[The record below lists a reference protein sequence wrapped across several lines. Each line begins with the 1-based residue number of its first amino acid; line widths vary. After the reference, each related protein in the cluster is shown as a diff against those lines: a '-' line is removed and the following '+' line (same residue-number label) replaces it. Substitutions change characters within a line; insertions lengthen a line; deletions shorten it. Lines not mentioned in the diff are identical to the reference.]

1 MALPSQALDLG
12 RHDEA
17 WLRAVDLP
25 PIVKLVCLVMRFVR
39 FQEPDAGVAMLDR
52 WRGVLRAVHSSPG
65 GQAQFAGVLSYLLE
79 VTDLSPEQL
88 RGVLERA
95 TGNGD
100 RIMGTAERLRNEGYA
115 RGKAEGKAEGK
126 AQTLIRL
133 VRRRFGPA
141 SEQVIARIEGAR
153 AAELDQWIDRV
164 LDARSLAE
172 LFGE

>member
-1 MALPSQALDLG
+1 
-12 RHDEA
+12 
-17 WLRAVDLP
+17 
-25 PIVKLVCLVMRFVR
+25 
-39 FQEPDAGVAMLDR
+39 
-52 WRGVLRAVHSSPG
+52 
-65 GQAQFAGVLSYLLE
+65 
-79 VTDLSPEQL
+79 
-88 RGVLERA
+88 
-95 TGNGD
+95 
-100 RIMGTAERLRNEGYA
+100 MGTAERLRNEGYA
-115 RGKAEGKAEGK
+115 RGKAEGK